1 MSSGRATGVEMD
13 QPNEESEKYAEL
25 SRRYIERA
33 DEYLRAGDS
42 VQASEKGWGAV
53 AEAVKSIAEQ
63 RGWNHWGH
71 HLLNDA
77 AFQLSQEWGRPD
89 LMLLYDSSE
98 RLHINFYEDTLEL
111 DDIST
116 RVGNAKA
123 LLRELETLR
132 NQPPRTL
139 PIVTRGQ
146 RNRWRRLTGE
156 LLPLEPEADG

>member
-1 MSSGRATGVEMD
+1 MSTGVEMD

-71 HLLNDA
+71 HLLNDV
-77 AFQLSQEWGRPD
+77 AFQLSEEWNRPD
-89 LMLLYDSSE
+89 LLSML
-98 RLHINFYEDTLEL
+98 
-111 DDIST
+111 
-116 RVGNAKA
+116 
-123 LLRELETLR
+123 
-132 NQPPRTL
+132 
-139 PIVTRGQ
+139 
-146 RNRWRRLTGE
+146 
-156 LLPLEPEADG
+156 

>member
-1 MSSGRATGVEMD
+1 MY

-71 HLLNDA
+71 HLLNDV
-77 AFQLSQEWGRPD
+77 AFQLSEEWNRPD
-89 LMLLYDSSE
+89 VLSMYDTVE
-98 RLHINFYEDTLEL
+98 KLHINFYEDAMEL
-111 DDIST
+111 DEIAS
-116 RVGNAKA
+116 RIGAAKN
-123 LLRELETLR
+123 LLGELADLR

-139 PIVTRGQ
+139 PIATRGQ

-156 LLPLEPEADG
+156 SLPLEPEAGG